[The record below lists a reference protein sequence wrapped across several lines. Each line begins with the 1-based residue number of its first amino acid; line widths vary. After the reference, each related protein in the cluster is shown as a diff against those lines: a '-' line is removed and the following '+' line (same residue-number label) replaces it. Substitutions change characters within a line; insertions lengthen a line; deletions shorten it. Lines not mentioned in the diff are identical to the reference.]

1 MKNGRGKGLAL
12 LFCPLAATNMSLPIY
27 LLYLYAL
34 EIRENMM
41 NMTHKDRISVKNFG
55 PIREVDVELGDLTV
69 LIGAQASG
77 KSLFLQM
84 FKLIKDRSAILKS
97 LENYGFVVNNKLENL
112 LNRYLGE
119 GLSSMWNEES
129 EFILNDKI
137 FDRKSFECS
146 PKGNPSDQ
154 VFYIPAQRILSIAD
168 GRPKYFMEFSENDP
182 FVLRKFSDTLRLLV
196 QNGLGDSGVLFPLPN
211 RLKSAIKKMYD
222 RAIFHGGKVV
232 LEEKSGQRKIAMNVE
247 NMRLPL
253 MTWSAGQKEFMPLLM
268 AFYCLSGPPQN
279 VVNRKEYE
287 YIILEEPEMG
297 LHPLAIQTIIL
308 QMIEFMHA
316 GYKVVVSTHST
327 VLLEFVWAY
336 NYLKNIPENKR
347 VGALCEVFGI
357 QSSKKNNLN
366 FLNDIYGKDIKTYYF
381 SRDSSGKVGAKD
393 ISSLDVY
400 SDDVA
405 MNEWGGLT
413 QFSSKANEV
422 VSKYMAQYG

>member
-1 MKNGRGKGLAL
+1 
-12 LFCPLAATNMSLPIY
+12 
-27 LLYLYAL
+27 
-34 EIRENMM
+34 M
-41 NMTHKDRISVKNFG
+41 NKTKKDSITVKEFG
-55 PIREVDVELGDLTV
+55 PIQEVNAELGDLTV

-84 FKLIKDRSAILKS
+84 FKLIKDRVAILKS

-119 GLSSMWNEES
+119 GLSSMWTEKS
-129 EFILNDKI
+129 EFILNDKVYT
-137 FDRKSFECS
+137 RECFERL
-146 PKGNPSDQ
+146 PEGNPADK

-211 RLKSAIKKMYD
+211 RLKSTIKRMYD
-222 RAIFHGGKVV
+222 KAIFHGGKIVFD
-232 LEEKSGQRKIAMNVE
+232 EKGGQRKIAMDVE
-247 NMRLPL
+247 NMHLPL

-268 AFYCLSGPPQN
+268 AFYCLSGPPQR
-279 VVNRKEYE
+279 VVNRKQYQ

-308 QMIEFMHA
+308 QMIELIHA
-316 GYKVVVSTHST
+316 GYKVVVSTYSPI
-327 VLLEFVWAY
+327 LLEFVWAY
-336 NYLKNIPENKR
+336 NYLKNIPEKKR

-366 FLNDIYGKDIKTYYF
+366 FLNDIYEKDIKTYYF
-381 SRDSSGKVGAKD
+381 SRNTSGKVEAKD

-400 SDDVA
+400 SEDVA
-405 MNEWGGLT
+405 INEWGGLT

-422 VSKYMAQYG
+422 VSKYMAQYGE

>member
-1 MKNGRGKGLAL
+1 
-12 LFCPLAATNMSLPIY
+12 
-27 LLYLYAL
+27 
-34 EIRENMM
+34 M
-41 NMTHKDRISVKNFG
+41 NKTKKDSITVKEFG
-55 PIREVDVELGDLTV
+55 PIQEVNAELGDLTV

-84 FKLIKDRSAILKS
+84 FKLIKDRVAILKS

-119 GLSSMWNEES
+119 GLSSMWTEKS
-129 EFILNDKI
+129 EFILNDKVYT
-137 FDRKSFECS
+137 RECFERL
-146 PKGNPSDQ
+146 PEGNPADK

-211 RLKSAIKKMYD
+211 RLKSTIKRMYNK
-222 RAIFHGGKVV
+222 AIFHGGKIVFD
-232 LEEKSGQRKIAMNVE
+232 EKGGQRKIAMDVE
-247 NMRLPL
+247 NMHLPL

-268 AFYCLSGPPQN
+268 AFYCLSGPPQR
-279 VVNRKEYE
+279 VVNRKQYQ

-308 QMIEFMHA
+308 QMIELIHA
-316 GYKVVVSTHST
+316 GYKVVVSTHSPI
-327 VLLEFVWAY
+327 LLEFVWAY
-336 NYLKNIPENKR
+336 NYLKNIPEKKR

-366 FLNDIYGKDIKTYYF
+366 FLNDIFEKDIKTYYF
-381 SRDSSGKVGAKD
+381 SRNTSGKVEAKD

-400 SDDVA
+400 SEDVA
-405 MNEWGGLT
+405 INEWGGLT

-422 VSKYMAQYG
+422 VSKYMAQYGE